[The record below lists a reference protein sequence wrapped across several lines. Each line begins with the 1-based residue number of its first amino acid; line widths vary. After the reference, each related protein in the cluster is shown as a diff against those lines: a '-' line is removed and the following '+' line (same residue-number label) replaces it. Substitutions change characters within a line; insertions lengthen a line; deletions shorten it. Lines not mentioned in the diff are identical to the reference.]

1 VNAIG
6 GKVASVLTGIA
17 TAIVIVAISILPF
30 LSPQWVAFEQG
41 RAQATAWTGYTTQQ
55 LRTASDAILS
65 DLVLGGAF
73 DVQVNGQTVL
83 EAREQAHMSDVRTVF
98 RGLWVLAII
107 STGVLIVASRR
118 PDRGRMWGSVRNGA
132 RVLAVAVVALGV
144 VGLVAF
150 DQLFETFHEIFFPA
164 GSFLFDPRTDKLVQ
178 LFPFDFW
185 QETALFVGGVII
197 LVAVVVAVVAG
208 RRAALTSQARFAA
221 GLAPLARSEP
231 GA

>member
-1 VNAIG
+1 MNAIG

-17 TAIVIVAISILPF
+17 TAIVIVAIAILPF

-41 RAQATAWTGYTTQQ
+41 RAQATTWTGYTTQE
-55 LRTASDAILS
+55 LRAATDAILS

-83 EAREQAHMSDVRTVF
+83 EPREQAHMSDVRTVF
-98 RGLWVLAII
+98 RGLWILAAASIVVL
-107 STGVLIVASRR
+107 VVASRR
-118 PDRGRMWGSVRNGA
+118 PDRARLWRSVRNGA

-150 DQLFETFHEIFFPA
+150 DQLFETFHEIFFPP

-185 QETALFVGGVII
+185 QETALVVGGVII
-197 LVAVVVAVVAG
+197 AIAIVVAVVAG
-208 RRAALTSQARFAA
+208 RRAARKSQAAFVA
-221 GLAPLARSEP
+221 GLAPIAGSES
-231 GA
+231 GS

>member
-1 VNAIG
+1 VNAIA
-6 GKVASVLTGIA
+6 GKIVSVLTGFA
-17 TAIVIVAISILPF
+17 TAIVIIAIAILPF

-41 RAQATAWTGYTTQQ
+41 RAQATAWTGYTTQD

-83 EAREQAHMSDVRTVF
+83 ESREQAHMSDVRTVF
-98 RGLWVLAII
+98 RGLWILAII
-107 STGVLIVASRR
+107 SIGVLIVASRR
-118 PDRGRMWGSVRNGA
+118 PDRARIWRSVRNGA
-132 RVLAVAVVALGV
+132 RVLAVAVVALGG

-185 QETALFVGGVII
+185 QETALVVGGVII
-197 LVAVVVAVVAG
+197 VAAIVVAVLAG
-208 RRAALTSQARFAA
+208 RRAARTSQVAFVN
-221 GLAPLARSEP
+221 GLAPIAGSES
-231 GA
+231 GS